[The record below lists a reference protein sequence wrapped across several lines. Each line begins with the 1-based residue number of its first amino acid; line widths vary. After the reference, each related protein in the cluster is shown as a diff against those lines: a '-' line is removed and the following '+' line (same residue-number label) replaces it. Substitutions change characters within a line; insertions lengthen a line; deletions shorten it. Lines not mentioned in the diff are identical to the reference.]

1 MNENNVNENVT
12 EEAVAEN
19 KSKGSF
25 LYETVSVFVT
35 ALVIIA
41 VMFTFLSALSEL
53 TVSRWFPLLIITTGL
68 LFLQ

>member
-1 MNENNVNENVT
+1 MNENNVNEIVT
-12 EEAVAEN
+12 EEAAAEN

-41 VMFTFLSALSEL
+41 VMFTFLFRFVGVDGESMVPTLDC
-53 TVSRWFPLLIITTGL
+53 FCNKP
-68 LFLQ
+68 